1 MHLPE
6 DEVNEVLLRGVHT
19 KWLMSNLR
27 SVKDMKPLYGGY
39 LFGVCDIFQ
48 RSINGESNP
57 VNDWSDM
64 RDKEEDCLRVG
75 VIGLVEEN
83 WIESAAMEREV
94 LHLENAV
101 EVSNKLV
108 KLLKG
113 ELKCDIV
120 VALTHMLNKEDVVLQ
135 DNSPGLDLSK
145 FHNYILIYS

>member
-1 MHLPE
+1 
-6 DEVNEVLLRGVHT
+6 
-19 KWLMSNLR
+19 
-27 SVKDMKPLYGGY
+27 MKPLYGGY

-48 RSINGESNP
+48 RSINGESNS

-145 FHNYILIYS
+145 FHN